1 MYKACR
7 VLSMLSWTRSPRPT
21 PYAPCLGPSRALSA
35 VLPLTLEQVTPLRA
49 TLGRQQRLA
58 VDTQPYIQTE
68 CATLRPRV
76 REFRIFHHAQCAPL
90 RPRAPRTSLLMCRP
104 SDDGCRGIGCK
115 GCKGERINA
124 MEDKLTALE
133 DRLTAQERQSSRT

>member
-68 CATLRPRV
+68 CATLRPR
-76 REFRIFHHAQCAPL
+76 
-90 RPRAPRTSLLMCRP
+90 APRTRMLMCRP